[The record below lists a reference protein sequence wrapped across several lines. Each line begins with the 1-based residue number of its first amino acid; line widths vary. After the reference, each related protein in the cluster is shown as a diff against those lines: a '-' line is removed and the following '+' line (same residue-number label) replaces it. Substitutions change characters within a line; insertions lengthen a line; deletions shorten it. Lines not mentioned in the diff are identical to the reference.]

1 MRKLRITPYIII
13 LNNKQKI
20 VMEADM
26 DSKIYSKYL
35 DALKGE
41 LVLALG
47 CTEPIAV
54 AYAAAKAREVLG
66 SMPKEL
72 VVKCSGNIIKN
83 VKSVIVP
90 TTGDMRGIDTS
101 AVLGALA
108 GNAEYGLEVLKNV
121 KKEDVEETKRL
132 LDEGICK
139 VEIIN
144 GISKLHIIV
153 EATDYDT
160 TVTVEIS
167 ECHTNIVSIT
177 KNGEVLFSRQENAPT
192 VGAEEMPVNAND
204 EDNMS
209 LEEIY
214 RFANEVDIADV
225 KEILDRQISCN
236 LAIAKEGLRGDYGAN
251 VGKTIIKN
259 YGEDVKFVARAY
271 PAAGS
276 DARMSGCTMPVVINS
291 GSGNQGMTVSL
302 PVIIYARH
310 LNVSD
315 EKLYRALVLSNLLA
329 IHLKFGIGKLSAYC
343 GVVSAACGS
352 GAAISYLH
360 DAPLSVIEKTIT
372 NTLGNVSGIVC
383 DGAKSSCA
391 AKIASSV
398 DAAIMGHCMAMDNYS
413 FGAGEG
419 LVKDNIEKTID
430 TISTMGREGMKQ
442 TDEEILSLMLKD

>member
-1 MRKLRITPYIII
+1 
-13 LNNKQKI
+13 
-20 VMEADM
+20 M
-26 DSKIYSKYL
+26 DSKIYTKYL
-35 DALKGE
+35 DALKSE

-66 SMPKEL
+66 SMPKGI

-153 EATDYDT
+153 EATDCNT

-192 VGAEEMPVNAND
+192 VGSENVVSETGNTEA
-204 EDNMS
+204 MS

-214 RFANEVDIADV
+214 RFANEVDIVDV
-225 KEILDRQISCN
+225 KEVLDRQISCN

-302 PVIIYARH
+302 PVIVYARH

-413 FGAGEG
+413 FSAGEG

-442 TDEEILSLMLKD
+442 TDEEILSLMLSD

>member
-1 MRKLRITPYIII
+1 
-13 LNNKQKI
+13 
-20 VMEADM
+20 M

-132 LDEGICK
+132 LDKGICK

-153 EATDYDT
+153 EATDYNT

-192 VGAEEMPVNAND
+192 VGSENVVSETGNTEA
-204 EDNMS
+204 MS

-214 RFANEVDIADV
+214 RFANEVDIVDV
-225 KEILDRQISCN
+225 KEVLDRQISCN

-302 PVIIYARH
+302 PVIVYARH
-310 LNVSD
+310 LNASD

-442 TDEEILSLMLKD
+442 TDEEILSLMLSD

>member
-1 MRKLRITPYIII
+1 
-13 LNNKQKI
+13 
-20 VMEADM
+20 M

-66 SMPKEL
+66 SMPKEI

-132 LDEGICK
+132 LNEGICR

-204 EDNMS
+204 EDSMS

>member
-1 MRKLRITPYIII
+1 MESFHCII
-13 LNNKQKI
+13 
-20 VMEADM
+20 
-26 DSKIYSKYL
+26 
-35 DALKGE
+35 
-41 LVLALG
+41 
-47 CTEPIAV
+47 
-54 AYAAAKAREVLG
+54 
-66 SMPKEL
+66 
-72 VVKCSGNIIKN
+72 
-83 VKSVIVP
+83 
-90 TTGDMRGIDTS
+90 
-101 AVLGALA
+101 
-108 GNAEYGLEVLKNV
+108 
-121 KKEDVEETKRL
+121 
-132 LDEGICK
+132 
-139 VEIIN
+139 
-144 GISKLHIIV
+144 ISKLHIIV

-204 EDNMS
+204 EDSMS

-391 AKIASSV
+391 TK
-398 DAAIMGHCMAMDNYS
+398 
-413 FGAGEG
+413 
-419 LVKDNIEKTID
+419 K
-430 TISTMGREGMKQ
+430 
-442 TDEEILSLMLKD
+442 

>member
-1 MRKLRITPYIII
+1 MMIPGILGYIIA
-13 LNNKQKI
+13 LKI
-20 VMEADM
+20 KVVMEADM
-26 DSKIYSKYL
+26 DNKIYSKYL
-35 DALKGE
+35 NALKKE

-54 AYAAAKAREVLG
+54 AYAAAKARGVLG
-66 SMPKEL
+66 SMPKKL

-108 GNAEYGLEVLKNV
+108 GNAEYGLEVLKDV
-121 KKEDVEETKRL
+121 KDEDVEETKKL
-132 LDEGICK
+132 LDKGICS

-153 EATDYDT
+153 EATDFNT
-160 TVTVEIS
+160 SVTVEIS

-177 KNGEVLFSRQENAPT
+177 RNGEVLFSRQENAPM
-192 VGAEEMPVNAND
+192 VSGEKEIPVAYSEEAMT
-204 EDNMS
+204 

-214 RFANEVDIADV
+214 RFVKEVDIEDV
-225 KEILDRQISCN
+225 KEILDRQINCN

-302 PVIIYARH
+302 PVIVYARH

-391 AKIASSV
+391 AKIASAV
-398 DAAIMGHCMAMDNYS
+398 DAAILGHCMAMDNYA

-442 TDEEILSLMLKD
+442 TDEEILSLMLSD